1 MKIGN
6 PADKRNL
13 APVENATAKGTD
25 AGKSA
30 EKAGAPAAPAAD
42 PSVKVQ
48 LSSGAEAL
56 RAGAD
61 ASEFDAAK
69 VERMSQ
75 AIADGSYKVNAEAIA
90 DKLIANAQE
99 ALGKVQ
105 R

>member
-13 APVENATAKGTD
+13 APVDNAAAKA
-25 AGKSA
+25 AGKPA
-30 EKAGAPAAPAAD
+30 EQAATPAAPAAD

-61 ASEFDAAK
+61 TAEFDAAK
-69 VERMSQ
+69 VERMSR
-75 AIADGSYKVNAEAIA
+75 AIADGSYQVNAEAIA